1 MTLRDSILCLVL
13 ASTVAVCAQSD
24 AVEVACDTVILQQ
37 HYTVKRTEPGSGVTS
52 FGNYD
57 RKGRK
62 HGWWCKP
69 LMRDFLVEA
78 CRYRHGRPT
87 GTCYDNGRVTEHGRS
102 GRILRQY
109 RAIPVPPF

>member
-1 MTLRDSILCLVL
+1 MLLRGPILCLAL
-13 ASTVAVCAQSD
+13 ASVAAVCAQAD
-24 AVEVACDTVILQQ
+24 AVEVACDTVIMQR
-37 HYTVKRTEPGSGVTS
+37 HYTVKRTGPGSDGTS
-52 FGNYD
+52 YGNYD

-69 LMRDFLVEA
+69 LMPDFLSEA

-87 GTCYDNGRVTEHGRS
+87 GTCYDNGRVTEHGRR

-109 RAIPVPPF
+109 RVLSDPPF